1 MNDLRFAFRQL
12 LRNPGFTAVAVLTL
26 ALGIG
31 ATSTVFTL
39 IQGVLLT
46 PPPYPQPDRLVLITP
61 ARADGQRYTRGWPA
75 AQWQEWKD
83 ESKSF
88 EAIAGYGWTFN
99 FLVLPDGSESIEGM
113 AVTREYFKVAG
124 LQPALGRP
132 FDDSDT
138 SNGRGTSIIL
148 GHDLW
153 QRRFGGDRNII
164 GQAVQISRRSQPLTV
179 VGVMPPDVRFLPS
192 PNVTSEPNYNVDA
205 KVDFWMPVQPDPN
218 RLKRPDW
225 NLVGRLRPG
234 VTVQQAQAEIT
245 AMTAR
250 QTRDEPDF
258 AGINAELLP
267 LESHM
272 NSEGRRL
279 LLPVAGAVALV
290 FLIACGNAAGLLLA
304 RGLQRQHEYAV
315 RAALGARPLQ
325 LCRPVLLE
333 SLLLALVG
341 GLVGIGLA
349 VGCIDVLRS
358 LAGAAIP
365 RLDAVRLGW
374 PVIGFCLGAA
384 AVAGLLAGFLPAWR
398 SLGRDAGNELK
409 GGSRTGSV
417 GRTER
422 RLLGGVAAV
431 QIALT
436 LALMVGAGLLM
447 QTVRSLAQIRP
458 GYDTQNV
465 LTMSVTAVGTNSAAF
480 HTLALERV
488 GQLPGVKAAA
498 FGWGVPL
505 TGNKWDNATFEID
518 GQPVTDGVKGQLSL
532 PVRSVT
538 PDYFAALGLKLADG
552 RFFRPT
558 DDRNAPQ
565 VAIIN
570 QAMAVRH
577 FPGVNPIGR
586 MLRTP
591 GNRTNL
597 IEIVGVLI
605 NTRTDTLTDPAEPEL
620 YFCFWQNSAF
630 SKHLALRTQ
639 GDPHLLAATVQR
651 ELRAIDPTVAV
662 ENIKTLEEI
671 RADSVAPRTFAMNL
685 LVGFALV
692 ACVLATVSIYGV
704 LSLTVGSRRSEIAIR
719 MAVGAQR
726 ADVLRLILGDGLR
739 LAGAGVALGV
749 VVALALSAGLKT
761 YLFGI
766 GAADP
771 VTLLGMVIVVMI
783 ITLVT
788 CWIPARRATR
798 VEPLAA
804 LRNE

>member
-1 MNDLRFAFRQL
+1 MNDLKFAFRRL

-46 PPPYPQPDRLVLITP
+46 PPPYPQPDRLVLIAP

-75 AQWQEWKD
+75 AQWQEWRG

-113 AVTREYFKVAG
+113 MVTSDYFKVAG
-124 LQPALGRP
+124 LRPALGRP

-205 KVDFWMPVQPDPN
+205 KVDYWMPVQPDPN

-225 NLVGRLRPG
+225 HLVGRLRPG
-234 VTVQQAQAEIT
+234 VSAQQAHAEVA

-250 QTRDEPDF
+250 QMRDEPDF
-258 AGINAELLP
+258 AGINAKLLP

-272 NSEGRRL
+272 NREGRRL
-279 LLPVAGAVALV
+279 LLPMAGAVVLV

-341 GLVGIGLA
+341 GVVGIGLA

-447 QTVRSLAQIRP
+447 QTVNSLARIRP
-458 GYDTQNV
+458 GYDTENV
-465 LTMSVTAVGTNSAAF
+465 LTMSVTAVGTNYLEF
-480 HTLALERV
+480 HTRAIERV
-488 GQLPGVKAAA
+488 SQLPGVKAAA

-518 GQPVTDGVKGQLSL
+518 GQPVTDGVKGQLNL

-538 PDYFAALGLKLADG
+538 PDYFAALGLKLAEG
-552 RFFRPT
+552 RFFRSS
-558 DDRNAPQ
+558 DDGDAPR

-570 QAMAVRH
+570 QAMADRYL
-577 FPGVNPIGR
+577 PGANPIGR
-586 MLRTP
+586 KLRNP

-597 IEIVGVLI
+597 IEIVGVLV
-605 NTRTDTLTDPAEPEL
+605 NTRTDALTDVAEPEL
-620 YFCFWQNSAF
+620 YVCFWQDGAF
-630 SKHLALRTQ
+630 SKHLVLRSQ
-639 GDPHLLAATVQR
+639 GDPHQLAATVPR

-662 ENIKTLEEI
+662 ENVKTLEEI

-692 ACVLATVSIYGV
+692 ACLLATVSIYGV
-704 LSLTVGSRRSEIAIR
+704 LSLTVGSRQSEIAIR

-726 ADVLRLILGDGLR
+726 ADVLRLILSDGLR

-771 VTLLGMVIVVMI
+771 ITLLGMVIVVMM

-798 VEPLAA
+798 VDPLTA